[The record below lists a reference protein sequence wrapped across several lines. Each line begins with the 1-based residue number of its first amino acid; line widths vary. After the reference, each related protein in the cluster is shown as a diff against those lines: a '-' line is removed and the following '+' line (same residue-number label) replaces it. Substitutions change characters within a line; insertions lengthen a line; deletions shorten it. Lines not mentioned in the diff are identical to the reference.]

1 MPRPNPLLRI
11 LYSQIESELEEIRNI
26 LINADAVSCDVDSY
40 LPETFCGNSLYRIPT
55 GYHVQVDYNKLA
67 MAIYNAGYRRKE
79 NKDDQ
84 T

>member
-1 MPRPNPLLRI
+1 MPRPNPLIQI
-11 LYSQIESELEEIRNI
+11 LYSQIESELEEIRDI
-26 LINADAVSCDVDSY
+26 LIDSNAVSCDVESY
-40 LPETFCGNSLYRIPT
+40 LPESCSGHSIYRIPT
-55 GYHVQVDYNKLA
+55 GYIVQVDYNKLA